1 MLAAHHL
8 AVSNDLSFGLIASRQ
23 SLLPSVFASKISLL
37 INNATLVSEIEP

>member
-1 MLAAHHL
+1 MLAAQHL

-23 SLLPSVFASKISLL
+23 SLFASKISLL